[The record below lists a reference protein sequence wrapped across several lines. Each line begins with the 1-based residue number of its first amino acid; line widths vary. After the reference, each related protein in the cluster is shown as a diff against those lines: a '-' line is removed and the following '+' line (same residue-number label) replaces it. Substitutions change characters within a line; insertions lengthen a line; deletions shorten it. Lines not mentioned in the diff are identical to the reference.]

1 MNSANRKPPVDTSTL
16 SQFPAKITI
25 ECDNCRCSSHSSD
38 ILSSKRA
45 RVMDQSRI
53 RSQWSVA
60 IALPFLL
67 SATCLAQKSEN
78 VEVSIQILTELNIA
92 EVAIDTDSLVAWAK
106 PAIGALETQF
116 ANEEAS
122 RTIVVQVTSHTDRQ
136 ADVTVA
142 GKPALTAAEKAI
154 VLKTADP
161 ARSPRS
167 KIVDCSFRIWA
178 KVRGGAPDE
187 KAPLEP
193 PIETPDEHRLAQ
205 LQAAKTAEKL
215 AIIRRWARAEALPIL
230 AAMAAKADAKFAGV
244 RSLGKAI
251 GDLKPDSPIDVSSLT
266 DRNPDYWRA
275 MMEMTPGNPL
285 VPAVRVALHAANGEI
300 DQARRYSDISSF
312 FDANQSGF
320 SRVLGEFKFMSR
332 EFYRDLESRI
342 QQGITLHDKHKLPEA
357 LESYDAVIKDAP
369 CSAWARYEQFHTLRT
384 QAMEQANA
392 ALPAD
397 HTWKKTRAE
406 ILACDPL
413 YQLMAEASGAEEM
426 YQLVRRMQ
434 IGELF
439 KKEGKTAADIVEY
452 AGIAVDLEVYGF
464 AGMLYW
470 NAMSMTKRDQKGI
483 SDLIESYL
491 FCLEQLG
498 VKNIK
503 ANFNGDHPAEFAK
516 IKARHQKMMEENPA
530 FKAGVKPAK

>member
-1 MNSANRKPPVDTSTL
+1 MTTVVAAALRRIASLPNEPAPWTNFVIAADGRSRSLCL
-16 SQFPAKITI
+16 SCSPRPASPRSLIP
-25 ECDNCRCSSHSSD
+25 
-38 ILSSKRA
+38 
-45 RVMDQSRI
+45 SRS
-53 RSQWSVA
+53 R
-60 IALPFLL
+60 
-67 SATCLAQKSEN
+67 
-78 VEVSIQILTELNIA
+78 IQILTELNIA
-92 EVAIDTDSLVAWAK
+92 EVAIDTDSLVAWVK
-106 PAIGALETQF
+106 PAISALETQF
-116 ANEEAS
+116 ANEQAH
-122 RTIVVQVTSHTDRQ
+122 RTIVVQVTLHPDRQ

-142 GKPALTAAEKAI
+142 GKPALTAAEKAS
-154 VLKTADP
+154 VLKSVDP

-193 PIETPDEHRLAQ
+193 PIETPDEHRFAE

-215 AIIRRWARAEALPIL
+215 AIIRRWARAEALPVL
-230 AAMAAKADAKFAGV
+230 AAMAAKADPKFAGV

-251 GDLKPDSPIDVSSLT
+251 GDLKPDSPIDVKALT
-266 DRNPDYWRA
+266 DRNPNYWRA

-300 DQARRYSDISSF
+300 DQARRYADISSF

-357 LESYDAVIKDAP
+357 LERYDAVIKDAP

-384 QAMEQANA
+384 HAMERENA
-392 ALPAD
+392 APPAE

-413 YQLMAEASGAEEM
+413 YQMMAEASGAEEM
-426 YQLVRRMQ
+426 FQLVRRMQ

-439 KKEGKTAADIVEY
+439 KKEGKTAADLVEY
-452 AGIAVDLEVYGF
+452 AGIAVDLEVFGF

-483 SDLIESYL
+483 SELLESYL

-503 ANFNGDHPAEFAK
+503 QIFNGNHPAEFAK

-530 FKAGVKPAK
+530 FKAGVKSAK